1 MMQSTDNIFEISKL
15 IFELSAV
22 GSNDNDFDALLE
34 QLFCLLQKLPSLRI
48 LPKGAIVMF
57 NPRNRPVRV
66 AQYGLKPVWLIDHDN
81 DELKGFGYSFNNLA
95 EVVSVPGSD
104 RLQLLVLPLRSAEKP
119 LGQVLLFND
128 PAWSP
133 TPEEL
138 EFLNNLS
145 HALSGIINRFLIHAT
160 LHVREVELED
170 ARTEA
175 IRRLGTASE
184 YRDNETGMHIMRMTN
199 IAGAV
204 AKAMGLSAELRE
216 LLSITAPMHDVG
228 KIGIPDVIMLKPDK
242 LTTAE
247 FDTMKTHTEIGGRLL
262 KGTDVL
268 IEAAREIALCHHENW
283 DGSGYP
289 KGIIGEE
296 IPILARVCSVAD
308 VFDALMSNR
317 PYKEAWSLEKTV
329 YYICS
334 ESGKKFDPAVVV
346 AFEKALPE
354 IVRIRELYR
363 DDVIDPSQ
371 VLNLPDLHY
380 HEDRYISWDDS
391 LSVGIDVIDEHHRY
405 LFDLVNDLI
414 DVVANKLGA
423 RELGRVLKALGQY
436 VLVHFQAEENMME
449 QYGYHRL
456 DMQRQQH
463 QKFLEQFKEFN
474 EELHQNPLIAQ
485 FDILNYLRDWLT
497 SHIRD
502 EDTQLSALTGKL
514 SKP

>member
-1 MMQSTDNIFEISKL
+1 MQSTDNIYEISKL
-15 IFELSAV
+15 IFELTAV
-22 GSNDNDFDALLE
+22 GSKDNDFDALLE
-34 QLFCLLQKLPSLRI
+34 QLFSVLQKLPSLQI
-48 LPKGAIVMF
+48 LPKGAIIMY
-57 NPRNRPVRV
+57 NPRNHPVRV
-66 AQYGLKPVWLIDHDN
+66 AQYGLKPVWLTDQYN
-81 DELKGFGYSFNNLA
+81 DELKGFSYPFNNRA
-95 EVVSVPGSD
+95 EAVLLPGPD
-104 RLQLLVLPLRSAEKP
+104 RLQLLVLPLRAAEKP
-119 LGQVLLFND
+119 LGQVLLFVD

-133 TPEEL
+133 TPDEL
-138 EFLNNLS
+138 EFMNDLA
-145 HALSGIINRFLIHAT
+145 HALSGIINRFLMHAT
-160 LHVREVELED
+160 LRVREVELED

-204 AKAMGLSAELRE
+204 AKAMGLSDELRE

-242 LTTAE
+242 LTVAE

-262 KGTDVL
+262 KGSDKL
-268 IEAAREIALCHHENW
+268 IETAREIALCHHENW

-289 KGIIGEE
+289 AGMKEE
-296 IPILARVCSVAD
+296 QIPVLARVCSVAD

-329 YYICS
+329 DFICS

-371 VLNLPDLHY
+371 TLNLPDLHY
-380 HEDRYISWDDS
+380 HEARYISWDES
-391 LSVGIDVIDEHHRY
+391 LRVGIDVIDEHHRY

-436 VLVHFQAEENMME
+436 VLVHFRAEESMME

-456 DMQRQQH
+456 DIQLQQH
-463 QKFLEQFKEFN
+463 HLFLERFKG
-474 EELHQNPLIAQ
+474 L
-485 FDILNYLRDWLT
+485 
-497 SHIRD
+497 
-502 EDTQLSALTGKL
+502 GKY
-514 SKP
+514 